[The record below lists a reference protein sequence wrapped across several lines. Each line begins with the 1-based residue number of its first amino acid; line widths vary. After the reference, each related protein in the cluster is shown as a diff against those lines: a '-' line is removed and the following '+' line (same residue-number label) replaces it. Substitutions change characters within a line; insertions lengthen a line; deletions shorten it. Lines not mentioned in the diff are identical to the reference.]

1 MSDTSLPLEAGPSRD
16 QDSSSRLSKE
26 RRRRVRH
33 HKSRKGCFT
42 CKQRRVKCDEV
53 QPICGACA
61 FRGETC
67 SYPLLT
73 LSTSVPSRSPRRL
86 SSAAGPLQPLKF
98 RHQRQSAEPPL
109 LSQNIHLADLR
120 LLSRFMMH
128 TSKEMTLSATRKDVW
143 EQVIPDMVTK
153 KEYLMHLLL
162 ALSGEHVLYQA
173 YMTQS
178 TASGIDDNQ
187 SSLAACSQHELQLE
201 YHRVIQHHQ
210 MGLEGYRQALTDI
223 SPTTAEDIFC
233 GALLITAISFASI
246 CTRNQDRTAW
256 LGFSQADDDQ
266 SPYIDWLHLV
276 RGLTSIIEGHWF
288 TLKRGRL
295 RTMLFY
301 LYDNDDWKAAV
312 PAISSSQFPRLR
324 YAPKVFHV
332 FAQGACR
339 ALQMLRIFART
350 LSPSQ
355 EATMFIDGDSLSR
368 LQQTDHHD
376 QPTPSNGADDSSQHD
391 HEQDECPQHDHL
403 HTIDRL
409 EEIYMRILYALQFS
423 RSERDT
429 PASLDIQNDIE
440 DSAVM
445 SWPCM
450 LSARFF
456 DSLQSSAVDHLGAAE
471 GFSYTILAHF
481 YLVSIL
487 FQDLWYLN
495 SGFRSEIQ
503 KIIRL
508 VSRLENEA
516 LSGLL
521 KWPMAVI
528 AESR

>member
-1 MSDTSLPLEAGPSRD
+1 MSDTPSPLEAGPLRD
-16 QDSSSRLSKE
+16 QDSGSRLSKE

-61 FRGETC
+61 FRGESC
-67 SYPLLT
+67 SYPLSAP
-73 LSTSVPSRSPRRL
+73 STSAPSRSSQR
-86 SSAAGPLQPLKF
+86 SGSVADPLQPLEF
-98 RHQRQSAEPPL
+98 RRQGLSAECPL
-109 LSQNIHLADLR
+109 LDQGINLADLR

-128 TSKEMTLSATRKDVW
+128 TSRGMTLNTTRKYVW
-143 EQVIPDMVTK
+143 EQVIPDMATK

-173 YMTQS
+173 HVAES
-178 TASGIDDNQ
+178 TVLGIEDSQ
-187 SSLAACSQHELQLE
+187 ASLAACSQQELQLE
-201 YHRVIQHHQ
+201 YHRIIQHHQ
-210 MGLEGYRQALTDI
+210 KGLEGFRQALFDI
-223 SPTTAEDIFC
+223 SPATAEYVFC
-233 GALLITAISFASI
+233 GALLIVAIAFASI
-246 CTRNQDRTAW
+246 STRNQDCTAG
-256 LGFSQADDDQ
+256 LGFGQAEDDQ
-266 SPYIDWLHLV
+266 NPYIDWLHLV
-276 RGLTSIIEGHWF
+276 RGLTSIVEGHWF

-301 LYDNDDWKAAV
+301 THANDDWKAAV
-312 PAISSSQFPRLR
+312 PVISSSQFPRLK

-332 FAQGACR
+332 FAQGACQ
-339 ALQMLRIFART
+339 ALQMIRTFAGT

-355 EATMFIDGDSLSR
+355 EATTSIDGDIFGKP
-368 LQQTDHHD
+368 QH
-376 QPTPSNGADDSSQHD
+376 PQHD
-391 HEQDECPQHDHL
+391 HEQDEHPQYDHL
-403 HTIDRL
+403 HAIDRL
-409 EEIYMRILYALQFS
+409 EEIYMRILYTLQFS
-423 RSERDT
+423 HSKRDF

-440 DSAVM
+440 DSAVN
-445 SWPCM
+445 SWPTM

-456 DSLQSSAVDHLGAAE
+456 DSLKTSTRDHLGTAE

-487 FQDLWYLN
+487 FQDVWYLN

-516 LSGLL
+516 LNGLL
-521 KWPMAVI
+521 TWPMAVI
-528 AESR
+528 SESR

>member
-1 MSDTSLPLEAGPSRD
+1 
-16 QDSSSRLSKE
+16 
-26 RRRRVRH
+26 
-33 HKSRKGCFT
+33 
-42 CKQRRVKCDEV
+42 
-53 QPICGACA
+53 
-61 FRGETC
+61 
-67 SYPLLT
+67 
-73 LSTSVPSRSPRRL
+73 
-86 SSAAGPLQPLKF
+86 
-98 RHQRQSAEPPL
+98 
-109 LSQNIHLADLR
+109 
-120 LLSRFMMH
+120 MMH
-128 TSKEMTLSATRKDVW
+128 TSKRMTLSATRRYIW
-143 EQVIPDMVTK
+143 EQVIPDMATK

-173 YMTQS
+173 HMTES
-178 TASGIDDNQ
+178 TALGIDDSP
-187 SSLAACSQHELQLE
+187 SSLAACSQRELQLE

-210 MGLEGYRQALTDI
+210 RGLEGFRQALTDM
-223 SPTTAEDIFC
+223 SPATAEEVLC
-233 GALLITAISFASI
+233 GALLIVAISFASI
-246 CTRNQDRTAW
+246 STRNQDCTAW
-256 LGFSQADDDQ
+256 PGFSQADNDQ
-266 SPYIDWLHLV
+266 IPYIDWLHLV
-276 RGLTSIIEGHWF
+276 RGLTSIVEGHWF

-295 RTMLFY
+295 RTML
-301 LYDNDDWKAAV
+301 LYPHGNDDWKAAM

-339 ALQMLRIFART
+339 ALQMLRIFAET

-355 EATMFIDGDSLSR
+355 EATVSIDGDSLSR

-376 QPTPSNGADDSSQHD
+376 QPTPSKVVDDSSQPD
-391 HEQDECPQHDHL
+391 HEQDEYPQHDHL
-403 HTIDRL
+403 HAIDRL

-423 RSERDT
+423 RSERDF

-440 DSAVM
+440 DSAVN

-456 DSLQSSAVDHLGAAE
+456 DSLQSSAVDHLGIAD

-487 FQDLWYLN
+487 FQDVWYLN
-495 SGFRSEIQ
+495 SGFRSEIK
-503 KIIRL
+503 KIMRL

-521 KWPMAVI
+521 TWPMAVI

>member
-1 MSDTSLPLEAGPSRD
+1 MSGTSSPREPGTVRD

-33 HKSRKGCFT
+33 HKSRKGCFI

-61 FRGETC
+61 FRGESC
-67 SYPLLT
+67 SYPV
-73 LSTSVPSRSPRRL
+73 SAPSNSAPSRSSRR
-86 SSAAGPLQPLKF
+86 SCSAADSLQPLEF
-98 RHQRQSAEPPL
+98 RHQGLFTEFPL
-109 LSQNIHLADLR
+109 LDQNINLADLR

-128 TSKEMTLSATRKDVW
+128 TSKEMTHSAARKYIW
-143 EQVIPDMVTK
+143 EQVIPDIATK

-162 ALSGEHVLYQA
+162 ALSGEHILYQA
-173 YMTQS
+173 HMAES
-178 TASGIDDNQ
+178 TALGMDESQ

-201 YHRVIQHHQ
+201 YHRAIQHHQ
-210 MGLEGYRQALTDI
+210 KGLEGFRRALTDI
-223 SPTTAEDIFC
+223 STATAEYAFC
-233 GALLITAISFASI
+233 GALLIVAVAFASI
-246 CTRNQDRTAW
+246 SARNQDYTAG
-256 LGFSQADDDQ
+256 LGFSQPDDDQ

-276 RGLTSIIEGHWF
+276 RGLTSIAEGHWL

-295 RTMLFY
+295 RTML
-301 LYDNDDWKAAV
+301 LYTHANDDWKAAV
-312 PAISSSQFPRLR
+312 PAISSSQFPHLR

-332 FAQGACR
+332 FAQGACQ
-339 ALQMLRIFART
+339 ALHMLRTFAGT
-350 LSPSQ
+350 LSPNQ
-355 EATMFIDGDSLSR
+355 ETTTSIDRDSFGRPEQS
-368 LQQTDHHD
+368 DNDD
-376 QPTPSNGADDSSQHD
+376 QPPPSRVADDSPRHD
-391 HEQDECPQHDHL
+391 HEQDDYPQHDHL

-487 FQDLWYLN
+487 FQDVWYLN

-521 KWPMAVI
+521 TWPMAVI